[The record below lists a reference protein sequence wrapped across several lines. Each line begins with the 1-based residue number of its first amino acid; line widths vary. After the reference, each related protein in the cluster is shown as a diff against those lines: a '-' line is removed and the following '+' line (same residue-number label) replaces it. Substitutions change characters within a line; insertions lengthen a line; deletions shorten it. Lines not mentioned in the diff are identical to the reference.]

1 MNLEQSISTFFLGSA
16 NVKLEQK
23 HLEKS
28 FDWIHNLTLFNE
40 EQDYF
45 VPSFS
50 ISLGILSK

>member
-28 FDWIHNLTLFNE
+28 FD
-40 EQDYF
+40 
-45 VPSFS
+45 
-50 ISLGILSK
+50 